1 MNEAHYHLLFNHLPI
16 IIPIIGFLVM
26 IGGILIRS
34 EIVKRTAYL
43 IFIFGALCTVPAFF
57 TGEGAEEVVEDMP
70 GIGKAIIHAHEEM
83 AETFAFLSYALGALS
98 VLGLWSNW
106 KKKSFSMIV
115 MFVTFGFSMA
125 VLFLAKETGTTGGE
139 IRHTE
144 IRNVESSVNQDT
156 TKEEDKD

>member
-26 IGGILIRS
+26 MGGILIRS

-125 VLFLAKETGTTGGE
+125 VLFLAKETGTTGSE